1 MYAKAAVP
9 STSGLSE
16 KRSQKISKACF
27 SSGCHDHQQLA
38 LRGLAA
44 GDVEE
49 TREHLTYDYTD
60 LIGDIG
66 GYLGLFLG
74 WSLLGLTVQLF
85 TLALDLCVC
94 VLNRARSAAPFT
106 LALSLWTC

>member
-1 MYAKAAVP
+1 MVDNTEWSKNWM
-9 STSGLSE
+9 SE
-16 KRSQKISKACF
+16 VYIE
-27 SSGCHDHQQLA
+27 
-38 LRGLAA
+38 AA

-85 TLALDLCVC
+85 TIALDIFSRVKM
-94 VLNRARSAAPFT
+94 A
-106 LALSLWTC
+106 

>member
-1 MYAKAAVP
+1 MVDNIEWTKNWM
-9 STSGLSE
+9 SE
-16 KRSQKISKACF
+16 VYIE
-27 SSGCHDHQQLA
+27 
-38 LRGLAA
+38 AA

-85 TLALDLCVC
+85 SVALDIFSRVKM
-94 VLNRARSAAPFT
+94 A
-106 LALSLWTC
+106 